1 MVSSFL
7 PLLLGGEIGYR
18 NRKGKRR
25 WEHGW
30 EIEGPFEQAF
40 TFLFF
45 LGVVVCGIGVNCCCC
60 EGCSCQCQQYLPSA
74 LTIISRNELCR
85 LSTPGASSGSSQEL
99 IQFYFCVNL
108 VLLSRYSGELK
119 TQKHLSAIPT
129 GLMQIILFRVQQ

>member
-1 MVSSFL
+1 MRFHRPHWFGNESLGGKMVFSFL

-45 LGVVVCGIGVNCCCC
+45 LGVVVCGISANCCCC
-60 EGCSCQCQQYLPSA
+60 EGC
-74 LTIISRNELCR
+74 
-85 LSTPGASSGSSQEL
+85 
-99 IQFYFCVNL
+99 FC
-108 VLLSRYSGELK
+108 
-119 TQKHLSAIPT
+119 
-129 GLMQIILFRVQQ
+129 